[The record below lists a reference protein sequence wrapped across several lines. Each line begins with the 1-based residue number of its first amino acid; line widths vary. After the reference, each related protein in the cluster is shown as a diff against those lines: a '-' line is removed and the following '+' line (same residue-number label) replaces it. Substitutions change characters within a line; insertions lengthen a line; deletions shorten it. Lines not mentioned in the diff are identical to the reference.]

1 MVDDLDPGRRPERQ
15 GGSDYGSDIGREW
28 GDEPAPAYRDAP
40 PDILG
45 PIDASAPV
53 SGHVPAGESS
63 AAHASLTPEHDWT
76 AAAAVVVPLLR
87 PVGTA
92 GLRIDEVDRAALIA
106 NASKAHTLPL
116 LGDGPCGLSVAYALP
131 ATGFDVI
138 VNGEHLLSW
147 NVEAGAVHD
156 AAMANLA
163 AWSAGA
169 DWSDEVSGERRLLSS
184 DTGSGLD
191 AVRILLPEVRQH
203 LLAELGGTG
212 RVLVGLPDRHLLLAG
227 ALRPG
232 DDDFAALL
240 RDYVVEHSAG
250 ADEPID
256 RRIFEL
262 SGTTLVEFA
271 G

>member
-1 MVDDLDPGRRPERQ
+1 MTDDFGVNRARD
-15 GGSDYGSDIGREW
+15 GGSDYGSDPARDLG
-28 GDEPAPAYRDAP
+28 GEPPPAYRDAA

-53 SGHVPAGESS
+53 SGHVHATEPAG
-63 AAHASLTPEHDWT
+63 AAASLTPEHDWT
-76 AAAAVVVPLLR
+76 AAAAVVIPVLR
-87 PVGTA
+87 PVGTT
-92 GLRIDEVDRAALIA
+92 GIRIDELDRAALAA
-106 NASKAHTLPL
+106 NANKAHTLPL
-116 LGDGPCGLSVAYALP
+116 LGDGPCGLAIAYALP

-138 VNGEHLLSW
+138 VNGEHLLAW
-147 NVEAGAVHD
+147 NVEPTAVHD

-169 DWSDEVSGERRLLSS
+169 DWSDEASGDRRLLSS
-184 DTGSGLD
+184 DTGAGLD
-191 AVRILLPEVRQH
+191 AARILLPEVRAH
-203 LLAELGGTG
+203 LNAELAATG

-232 DDDFAALL
+232 DAEFAALL
-240 RDYVVEHSAG
+240 RDYVAEHNAG

-256 RRIFEL
+256 RRILEL
-262 SGTTLVEFA
+262 RGSDLVEFA